1 MFKVLLSPAKSIDI
15 DAYRVKKPTIPQF
28 ESHAEK
34 LAIDL
39 KKKSP
44 KQLGELMSISEKLAN
59 VNWTRFQNWKKIK
72 SNTEYIQPVFA
83 FTGEV
88 YRGLDASSLNEGEIN
103 YAQQTLR
110 VLSGLYGILKPLDG
124 ISPYRLE
131 MGTKFSANRE
141 SKNLYEFW
149 GDQIT
154 LNIAKE
160 LNEQDAIIN
169 LASQEYAKVVQLN
182 NFSQPVIT
190 PVFKDYKNGKLK
202 TIMMYAKKARGT
214 MARYI
219 VQNRIENTDDLRNF
233 NVDSYTYDEELS
245 NGNDW
250 VFIR

>member
-1 MFKVLLSPAKSIDI
+1 MFKVLLSPAKSIDVNALRI
-15 DAYRVKKPTIPQF
+15 KNPTTPQF
-28 ESHAEK
+28 ESFASK
-34 LAIDL
+34 LALEL

-44 KQLGELMSISEKLAN
+44 KQLGELMSISEKLAD
-59 VNWTRFQNWKKIK
+59 VNWTRFQNWKTLK
-72 SNTEYIQPVFA
+72 SNLEYIQPVFA

-88 YRGLDASSLNEGEIN
+88 YRGLDASSLNEDEIS

-131 MGTKFSANRE
+131 MGTKYSANKE
-141 SKNLYEFW
+141 SKNLYEYW
-149 GDQIT
+149 GNRIT
-154 LNIAKE
+154 LNLAKE
-160 LNEQDAIIN
+160 LDDHDAIIN
-169 LASQEYAKVVQLN
+169 LASQEYSKVIQLN
-182 NFSQPVIT
+182 EFPQPVIT

-202 TIMMYAKKARGT
+202 TIMMYAKKARGS

-219 VQNRIENTDDLRNF
+219 VQNRIENTVDLRSF
-233 NVDSYTYDEELS
+233 NIDSYSYDEALS